1 MDPTAGFLPEPKSP
15 HVVTIPSQSTW
26 ILFSLLGIFSV
37 VVAWSGLSLSCLSGL
52 PGFPDL
58 HLIRE
63 AIGGVSF
70 IETVS
75 RHQQASSLAL
85 FTEVALESAVWAAL
99 CLPTALLPSRRTG
112 PEPQNE
118 VVQRHRAHPGEVQ

>member
-1 MDPTAGFLPEPKSP
+1 MDPITGFLPEPKSP

-58 HLIRE
+58 YLICE

-75 RHQQASSLAL
+75 RYQQASSLAL

-99 CLPTALLPSRRTG
+99 PPYGSASQRVHRSRG
-112 PEPQNE
+112 SE
-118 VVQRHRAHPGEVQ
+118 

>member
-1 MDPTAGFLPEPKSP
+1 MDPTTGFLPEPKSP

-70 IETVS
+70 IETNS
-75 RHQQASSLAL
+75 EQAPAGQQLGPLHRGGLGVCSLGSSLPPYS
-85 FTEVALESAVWAAL
+85 SASQQV
-99 CLPTALLPSRRTG
+99 
-112 PEPQNE
+112 
-118 VVQRHRAHPGEVQ
+118 HRSGASE